1 MAKRSAE
8 FSKCSRSGLF
18 AHRRTSPSAAAG
30 GAPALKDIL
39 QSAPRRAPFSLP
51 PPHVCLEPPSL
62 GCPPGGAACEVSL
75 ARRTRPPVARRRER
89 EGAAEWNVL
98 RLSRLLMMRLALPV
112 SPQSVAPCLALA
124 RRLCGRAPRCGE
136 GIRGL
141 FALVAALRHLRAP
154 WLRRGVP
161 QQRGVHEC
169 WPSTAERCGSRPRC
183 LRPSGPKVGDACGV
197 RATPTAASERRIWR
211 LALTLTQPP
220 GGECCGPRRA
230 PAPTDALRRVR
241 CAALEGLRG
250 EMRKHAGLAE
260 EDKALDELRRLAARC
275 GFLRM
280 VRAGCECRRVRLAR
294 LAALG
299 PAVRQGLPLFR
310 PLACRRC
317 SRQICQGNIFRGGI
331 I

>member
-1 MAKRSAE
+1 MVVSDA
-8 FSKCSRSGLF
+8 SRSTG
-18 AHRRTSPSAAAG
+18 
-30 GAPALKDIL
+30 D
-39 QSAPRRAPFSLP
+39 
-51 PPHVCLEPPSL
+51 V
-62 GCPPGGAACEVSL
+62 
-75 ARRTRPPVARRRER
+75 
-89 EGAAEWNVL
+89 
-98 RLSRLLMMRLALPV
+98 
-112 SPQSVAPCLALA
+112 
-124 RRLCGRAPRCGE
+124 
-136 GIRGL
+136 
-141 FALVAALRHLRAP
+141 
-154 WLRRGVP
+154 
-161 QQRGVHEC
+161 
-169 WPSTAERCGSRPRC
+169 
-183 LRPSGPKVGDACGV
+183 PSGPKVGDACGV